1 MNVTV
6 NVKWSKGADVNLQA
20 ALQQPMALATAAA
33 RHIQA
38 RVLQG
43 RFATPAEPYS
53 STPKAGVTKKPRYYI
68 SPAYA
73 AAAGLGEQTRWESSA
88 EMHRA
93 MGATPGNGTGE
104 MIRNLQVR
112 NYGSEG
118 AVIEPTGS
126 SLGSSSTRTALTTRK
141 EGTYEITL
149 SDNGKLRARQVREMS
164 RDEGGK
170 VKFRRKPK
178 LVRNALKASTLFKN
192 LNIGLLQNTDD
203 ELVAMSQALAA
214 VAALRVARALGAK
227 ITNLPHGGDPRLFA
241 ACFRELNR

>member
-6 NVKWSKGADVNLQA
+6 KTTWSKGADVDLRA
-20 ALQQPMALATAAA
+20 ALAQPMALATAAA

-43 RFATPAEPYS
+43 RFATPAEPFS
-53 STPKAGVTKKPRYYI
+53 STPRAGAKTAPRYYV

-73 AAAGLGEQTRWESSA
+73 AAAGLGEQTRWESSQA
-88 EMHRA
+88 MHRA
-93 MGATPGNGTGE
+93 AGMTPGVGTGE
-104 MIRNLQVR
+104 MVKHIQVR

-118 AVIEPTGS
+118 ALIEPAGS

-141 EGTYEITL
+141 EGTFEITL
-149 SDNGKLRARQVREMS
+149 SDSNLLRARQVRELS

-170 VKFRRKPK
+170 VRYRRKPK
-178 LVRNALKASTLFKN
+178 LVRNALKAGTLFKN

-203 ELVAMSQALAA
+203 ELVAMANALAA
-214 VAALRVARALGAK
+214 VAALRVAKALGAK
-227 ITNLPHGGDPRLFA
+227 VTTLPHGGDPRLYA
-241 ACFRELNR
+241 ACFRELMK

>member
-6 NVKWSKGADVNLQA
+6 NVKWSKGADENLQA
-20 ALQQPMALATAAA
+20 ALAQPMALATAAA
-33 RHIQA
+33 KHIQQ

-43 RFATPAEPYS
+43 RFATTPEPFS
-53 STPKAGVTKKPRYYI
+53 SAPKAGPTKKPRYYV

-73 AAAGLGEQTRWESSA
+73 AAAGLGEQTRWESSQA
-88 EMHRA
+88 MHRA
-93 MGATPGNGTGE
+93 AGMTPGNGTGE

-118 AVIEPTGS
+118 AVIEPAGS
-126 SLGSSSTRTALTTRK
+126 SLGSSSTRTALTTSK
-141 EGTYEITL
+141 KGTFEITL

-203 ELVAMSQALAA
+203 ELVAMANALAA
-214 VAALRVARALGAK
+214 VMALKTAKALGAK
-227 ITNLPHGGDPRLFA
+227 VTNLPHGGDPRLYA